1 MRGIFAA
8 ALMIG
13 SLGFAMPAA
22 AGDAGRHGRV
32 PTAHLAADGV
42 QAAEF
47 SAQQRRVR
55 RRAAT
60 RLRVT
65 PLRRAYRQCTDWYAV
80 EHRLSGTVIT
90 PQMRCWWV
98 GG

>member
-1 MRGIFAA
+1 MRRISSALLAA
-8 ALMIG
+8 ALIG
-13 SLGFAMPAA
+13 IAPAA
-22 AGDAGRHGRV
+22 AGEAGPRSALV
-32 PTAHLAADGV
+32 LAQATEAAA
-42 QAAEF
+42 AAEF
-47 SAQQRRVR
+47 SAQRRVR
-55 RRAAT
+55 RKRT

-65 PLRRAYRQCTDWYAV
+65 PLRGAYRQCVDWYRV